1 MMWLAG
7 IVSTIKSPVFAEFIL
22 SLDHTTFAPHI
33 ERLATTTGT
42 LDLLISQ
49 LSSRLGTRFIIKGD
63 LPLVWRQVLALCFPS
78 CIDRGA
84 IRFVFGD
91 SVAAPWCGRAG

>member
-1 MMWLAG
+1 MVWLAG

-33 ERLATTTGT
+33 ERLTTTT
-42 LDLLISQ
+42 DILDRLVSQ

-84 IRFVFGD
+84 VRFDFGD
-91 SVAAPWCGRAG
+91 LMAAPRCGRAG